1 MRDNQNQNDQL
12 PITQRIIH
20 MAKNFKDLISADP
33 KTMTR
38 EQAMIYIINFFSSRM
53 MTTSVKHVSKAKELI
68 GLHEIGVS
76 ELVDKYVELVY
87 ENS

>member
-1 MRDNQNQNDQL
+1 
-12 PITQRIIH
+12 

-38 EQAMIYIINFFSSRM
+38 EQAMIYIINFFNSRM
-53 MTTSVKHVSKAKELI
+53 TAMSKNNVDKAKELI
-68 GLHEIGVS
+68 GLHEIATS
-76 ELVDKYVELVY
+76 ELVNKYVELVY

>member
-1 MRDNQNQNDQL
+1 
-12 PITQRIIH
+12 

-38 EQAMIYIINFFSSRM
+38 EQAMIYIINFFNSRISAM
-53 MTTSVKHVSKAKELI
+53 SNANINKVKELI
-68 GLHEIGVS
+68 GLHEIATS
-76 ELVDKYVELVY
+76 ELVNKYVELVL